1 MLKKCLFVMIALVLV
16 SCSAQ
21 KQLIRI
27 GHSPTFKEGW
37 YTVVRNYNVVYMEEP
52 TFFLAVDED
61 GAGLKAIAVSIL
73 PEEGP
78 VHVGKKIS
86 GPYVMIDTYTYKTKA
101 GGVNVV
107 PLVVSLKHYEML
119 RNTEDCVTRYR
130 PEEGRVILLRLTV

>member
-1 MLKKCLFVMIALVLV
+1 MKRFLFFIIGLVLI
-16 SCSAQ
+16 SCSTQ

-27 GHSPTFKEGW
+27 GHSLTFKEGW

-52 TFFLAVDED
+52 TFFLAVDEG

-119 RNTEDCVTRYR
+119 RNTEDSL
-130 PEEGRVILLRLTV
+130 EE